1 MTFEP
6 GKPDY
11 ILEYYDEQE
20 LKRTNLSNIIRQ
32 MKEYY
37 ERRDYE
43 SIKKCSKYLSG
54 FKNKANIRK
63 ELIVLD
69 DYLKENGNND
79 KFYKLL
85 ELMLSH
91 IETKEQKY
99 IPINESFKE
108 LYESYQV
115 DGGISFL
122 DDNIDYL
129 TGGIYPGTLCSIVG
143 GPGSMKTTY
152 AINICYNALKYGKNV
167 CYVSLE
173 ETPMMLYAKLLS
185 RVSTEAIPPGIE
197 VEKIIKKELN
207 DKEKEYLYNKVIPY
221 LEELPGILYFIGETD
236 LSGYSTFDIEGK
248 LTEINDMIKIKS
260 IEKDNHISN
269 EIDIVV
275 VDHIQLLKYVNND
288 DNKDELRVLNMY
300 VSFFRRQS
308 LSFLN
313 TKRPVSVILLSQVNR
328 EGIAYAVKHN
338 GNYMI
343 SHVAEASE
351 LERAST
357 YIISLYSDAETQVT
371 KQIKIGA
378 LKLRN
383 AQLPTTTSATRA
395 EGKYYMI
402 GNPLPK
408 ESNYKKVDILQDDES
423 SIKEK
428 ENDKFDPGILDML
441 DIS

>member
-1 MTFEP
+1 MFSLKKGYENMTFEP

-11 ILEYYDEQE
+11 ILEYYDEGQN
-20 LKRTNLSNIIRQ
+20 LKRINLSTIIRQ
-32 MKEYY
+32 MKEFY

-43 SIKKCSKYLSG
+43 SIQKCSKYLSSL
-54 FKNKANIRK
+54 KNKANIRK
-63 ELIVLD
+63 ELEVLD
-69 DYLKENGNND
+69 NCLKENGNND
-79 KFYKLL
+79 KFYQLL

-99 IPINESFKE
+99 IPINESFIE
-108 LYESYQV
+108 LYESYNI

-122 DDNIDYL
+122 ETELDRL

-152 AINICYNALKYGKNV
+152 AINICYNALKSGKNV
-167 CYVSLE
+167 CYISLE

-185 RVSTEAIPPGIE
+185 RVSVEVVPPGIE

-248 LTEINDMIKIKS
+248 LTEINDRIKVKS
-260 IEKDNHISN
+260 IEKNNHISN

-288 DNKDELRVLNMY
+288 DKDELRVLNMY

-313 TKRPVSVILLSQVNR
+313 TKKLLPIHVILCICRLN
-328 EGIAYAVKHN
+328 
-338 GNYMI
+338 
-343 SHVAEASE
+343 
-351 LERAST
+351 
-357 YIISLYSDAETQVT
+357 
-371 KQIKIGA
+371 
-378 LKLRN
+378 
-383 AQLPTTTSATRA
+383 
-395 EGKYYMI
+395 
-402 GNPLPK
+402 
-408 ESNYKKVDILQDDES
+408 
-423 SIKEK
+423 
-428 ENDKFDPGILDML
+428 
-441 DIS
+441 